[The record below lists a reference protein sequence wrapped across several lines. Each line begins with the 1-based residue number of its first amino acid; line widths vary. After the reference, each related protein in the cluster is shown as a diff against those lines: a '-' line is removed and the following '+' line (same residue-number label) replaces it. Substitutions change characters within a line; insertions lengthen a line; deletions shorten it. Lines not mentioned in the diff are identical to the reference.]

1 MTSMKDK
8 TKLSSPGR
16 RLTFSAMFL
25 ALALVLP
32 FLTGQIP
39 QIGSLLSLMHLP
51 AFLCGLVCGPLWGG
65 VVGFVAP
72 LLRTLLFTMPPVMV
86 AVPMAFELAVYGA
99 VAGVLYRIFAK
110 LWNRMGALYTA
121 IAVAMLGGRVL
132 NALVKAAM
140 LGFGGT
146 EEISLMLIFL
156 ELFTGTWAGILVQF
170 LLIPPLTIVLEKFV
184 KSGK

>member
-1 MTSMKDK
+1 MTSATDK

-25 ALALVLP
+25 AIALVLP

-39 QIGSLLSLMHLP
+39 QIGSLLSPMHLP

-65 VVGFVAP
+65 IVGFVAP
-72 LLRTLLFTMPPVMV
+72 LLRTLLFTMPPVTV

-99 VAGVLYRIFAK
+99 VAGILYRVFRK
-110 LWNRMGALYTA
+110 FLGRVPALYIA
-121 IAVAMLGGRVL
+121 IAVAMVGGRIL

-140 LGFGGT
+140 LGFGGN
-146 EEISLMLIFL
+146 EEISLVLIFL

-170 LLIPPLTIVLEKFV
+170 LLIPPLTVVLEKFV